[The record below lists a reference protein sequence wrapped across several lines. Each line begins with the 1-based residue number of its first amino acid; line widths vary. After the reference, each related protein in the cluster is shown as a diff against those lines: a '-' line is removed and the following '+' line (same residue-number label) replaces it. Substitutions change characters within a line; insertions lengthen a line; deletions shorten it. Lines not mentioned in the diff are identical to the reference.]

1 MIRAL
6 FLNTLKNSNH
16 KFKHMNRISILVSFF
31 IAFSVLTTNAQ
42 DIPYLKKTTNA
53 TQLMVNNKPFLMIA
67 GEVHNSSASTE
78 EYMEPLFPKLK
89 AMNLNSV
96 FVTLAWEQFEPK
108 EGTFDYTLVDA
119 IIDNAKKNKLKVC
132 LLWFASWKN
141 GESSYAPLWVKKDT
155 NRFLRVK
162 TKEGKE
168 IETLSPFCEST
179 KIADAK
185 AFAALMKHVKEVD
198 TEQTVILIQ
207 PQNEVGMFQDI
218 DCNKVALDLYE
229 KEVPKAL
236 MTYLKKNKKNLKSYV
251 SESWS
256 KSNFKTSG
264 TWKDLFGDTP
274 ESKAFFTAWHY
285 ATYINFVAKSGREQY
300 NLPMMVNA
308 WIVQKPE
315 DLPGVYPNGGPVS
328 RVMDIWKAAAPDID
342 IQSPDIYLP
351 NFKEIIAMYH
361 RDDNPL
367 LIPESKAEVG
377 RAYYAF
383 GEHDAICFSP
393 FGIEDA
399 ADNFVFTKSYEVL
412 NEVEH
417 LIKEYQGTGKMRA
430 VLQEGNETFK
440 DIYMGDYKIKVMYEK
455 PNEPSF
461 GIIIEL
467 DNNEFIVIGM
477 NLSIYFESELK
488 NTIGYIGQVL
498 EGRYENKKWVTTRM
512 MNGDETYHNSR
523 LRVFGR
529 TFETTNDIVKV
540 TKKAGEPDAYSPATK
555 EKNVTPG
562 IYKVIT
568 YER

>member
-1 MIRAL
+1 MKKAL
-6 FLNTLKNSNH
+6 
-16 KFKHMNRISILVSFF
+16 ILVIFFLIVSFGEG
-31 IAFSVLTTNAQ
+31 NAQ
-42 DIPYLKKTTNA
+42 NNIPYLNKNGTA
-53 TQLMVNNKPFLMIA
+53 TQLIVKNEPFLMIA

-78 EYMEPLFPKLK
+78 EYMKPLFPKLK

-108 EGTFDYTLVDA
+108 EGFFDYTLVDA
-119 IIDNAKKNKLKVC
+119 IIVNAKNNNLKVC

-162 TKEGKE
+162 TKDGKE
-168 IETLSPFCEST
+168 IETLSPFCEAT
-179 KIADAK
+179 KMADAR
-185 AFAALMKHVKEVD
+185 AFAKLMEHIKEYD
-198 TEQTVILIQ
+198 KEQTVILMQ

-218 DCNKVALDLYE
+218 DYNQVSLDLY
-229 KEVPKAL
+229 KQSVPTQL
-236 MTYLKKNKKNLKSYV
+236 TSYLKKNKSHLKPYLKDA
-251 SESWS
+251 WS
-256 KSNFKTSG
+256 KSNFKTNG
-264 TWKDLFGDTP
+264 TWKELFGDTP
-274 ESKAFFTAWHY
+274 ESKAFFTTWQY
-285 ATYINFVAKSGREQY
+285 ATYINYVAKSGREQY

-351 NFKEIIAMYH
+351 NFKEIVAMYH
-361 RDDNPL
+361 REDNPL
-367 LIPESKAEVG
+367 LVPESKAEVG

-417 LIKEYQGTGKMRA
+417 LIKKYQGTGKMRA
-430 VLQEGNETFK
+430 VLKEGSETDK
-440 DIYMGDYKIKVMYEK
+440 DIYLGNYKIKVMYEK

-461 GIIIEL
+461 GIIIQS
-467 DNNEFIVIGM
+467 DSNEFIVIGM
-477 NLSIYFESELK
+477 NMSIYFSSEVK
-488 NTIGYIGQVL
+488 NTIGYIGQVF

-529 TFETTNDIVKV
+529 TFETTEDTVS
-540 TKKAGEPDAYSPATK
+540 TSKKEGEPDAYSPSTK
-555 EKNVTPG
+555 KKIVTPG
-562 IYKVIT
+562 IYNVIT

>member
-1 MIRAL
+1 
-6 FLNTLKNSNH
+6 
-16 KFKHMNRISILVSFF
+16 
-31 IAFSVLTTNAQ
+31 
-42 DIPYLKKTTNA
+42 
-53 TQLMVNNKPFLMIA
+53 
-67 GEVHNSSASTE
+67 
-78 EYMEPLFPKLK
+78 
-89 AMNLNSV
+89 
-96 FVTLAWEQFEPK
+96 
-108 EGTFDYTLVDA
+108 
-119 IIDNAKKNKLKVC
+119 

-162 TKEGKE
+162 TKDGKE
-168 IETLSPFCEST
+168 IETLSPFCEAT
-179 KIADAK
+179 KMADAR
-185 AFAALMKHVKEVD
+185 AFAKLMEHIKEYD
-198 TEQTVILIQ
+198 KEQTVILMQ

-218 DCNKVALDLYE
+218 DYNQVSLDLY
-229 KEVPKAL
+229 KQSVPTQL
-236 MTYLKKNKKNLKSYV
+236 TSYLKKNKSHLKPYLKDA
-251 SESWS
+251 WS
-256 KSNFKTSG
+256 KSNFKTNG
-264 TWKDLFGDTP
+264 TWKELFGDTP
-274 ESKAFFTAWHY
+274 ESKAFFTTWQY
-285 ATYINFVAKSGREQY
+285 ATYINYVAKSGREQY

-351 NFKEIIAMYH
+351 NFKEIVAMYH
-361 RDDNPL
+361 REDNPL
-367 LIPESKAEVG
+367 LVPESKAEVG

-417 LIKEYQGTGKMRA
+417 LIKKYQGTGKMRA
-430 VLQEGNETFK
+430 VLKEGSETDK
-440 DIYMGDYKIKVMYEK
+440 DIYLGNYKIKVMYEK

-461 GIIIEL
+461 GIIIQS
-467 DNNEFIVIGM
+467 DSNEFIVIGM
-477 NLSIYFESELK
+477 NMSIYFSSEVK
-488 NTIGYIGQVL
+488 NTIGYIGQVF

-529 TFETTNDIVKV
+529 TFETTEDTVS
-540 TKKAGEPDAYSPATK
+540 TSKKEGEPDAYSPSTK
-555 EKNVTPG
+555 KKIVTPG
-562 IYKVIT
+562 IYNVIT

>member
-1 MIRAL
+1 MKKAL
-6 FLNTLKNSNH
+6 IIVIIFL
-16 KFKHMNRISILVSFF
+16 IVS
-31 IAFSVLTTNAQ
+31 SGEGNAQ
-42 DIPYLKKTTNA
+42 NNIPHLNKNGTT
-53 TQLMVNNKPFLMIA
+53 TQLMVNNEPFLMIA

-78 EYMEPLFPKLK
+78 EYMKPLFPKLK

-108 EGTFDYTLVDA
+108 EGFFDYTLVDA
-119 IIDNAKKNKLKVC
+119 IIDNARKNNLKVC

-162 TKEGKE
+162 TKDGKE
-168 IETLSPFCEST
+168 IETLSPFCEAT
-179 KIADAK
+179 KKSDAR
-185 AFAALMKHVKEVD
+185 AFAKLMEHIKEYD
-198 TEQTVILIQ
+198 KEHTVILMQ
-207 PQNEVGMFQDI
+207 PQNEVGMFQKI
-218 DCNKVALDLYE
+218 DYNQVSLDLY
-229 KEVPKAL
+229 KQSVPKQL
-236 MTYLKKNKKNLKSYV
+236 TSYLKKNKSHLKPYLKDA
-251 SESWS
+251 WS
-256 KSNFKTSG
+256 NSNFKTNG
-264 TWKDLFGDTP
+264 TWKELFGDTP
-274 ESKAFFTAWHY
+274 ESKAFFITWQY
-285 ATYINFVAKSGREQY
+285 ATYINYVAKSGREQY

-328 RVMDIWKAAAPDID
+328 RVIDIWKAAAPDID

-351 NFKEIIAMYH
+351 NFKEIVAMYH
-361 RDDNPL
+361 REDNPL
-367 LIPESKAEVG
+367 LVPESKAEVG

-417 LIKEYQGTGKMRA
+417 LIKKYQGTGKMRA
-430 VLQEGNETFK
+430 VLKEGSETDK
-440 DIYMGDYKIKVMYEK
+440 DIYLGNYKIKVMYEK

-461 GIIIEL
+461 GIIIQS
-467 DNNEFIVIGM
+467 DSNEFIVIGM
-477 NLSIYFESELK
+477 NMSIYFSSEIK
-488 NTIGYIGQVL
+488 NTIGYIGQVF

-529 TFETTNDIVKV
+529 TFETTEDTV
-540 TKKAGEPDAYSPATK
+540 TTSKKEGEPDAYSPSTK
-555 EKNVTPG
+555 KKIVTPG

>member
-1 MIRAL
+1 MKNKISNYIVL
-6 FLNTLKNSNH
+6 IIIGFLNLHAYS
-16 KFKHMNRISILVSFF
+16 
-31 IAFSVLTTNAQ
+31 Q
-42 DIPYLKKTTNA
+42 QIPYLKKNEKA
-53 TQLMVNNKPFLMIA
+53 TQLMINEKPFLMIA
-67 GEVHNSSASTE
+67 GEVHNSSASTV
-78 EYMEPLFPKLK
+78 EYMTPLFPKLK

-96 FVTLAWEQFEPK
+96 FVTMAWEQFEPE
-108 EGTFDYTLVDA
+108 EGQFDYTLVDA
-119 IIDNAKKNKLKVC
+119 IIEQARANNLKVC

-155 NRFLRVK
+155 KRFFRVR

-168 IETLSPFCEST
+168 IETLSPFCEAT
-179 KIADAK
+179 KKADAK
-185 AFAALMKHVKEVD
+185 VFAQLMKHIKTVD
-198 TEQTVILIQ
+198 KDQTVILMQ
-207 PQNEVGMFQDI
+207 PQNEVGMFQQI
-218 DCNKVALDLYE
+218 DYNEIALELYE
-229 KEVPKAL
+229 ESVPEQL
-236 MTYLKKNKKNLKSYV
+236 MAYLKKNRNHLNAYV
-251 SESWS
+251 YDAWS
-256 KSNFKTSG
+256 KYNFRKKGS
-264 TWKDLFGDTP
+264 WKEVFGDTP
-274 ESKAFFTAWHY
+274 ESRAFFTTWQY

-351 NFKEIIAMYH
+351 NFKEIVAMYH

-367 LIPESKAEVG
+367 LVPESKAVVG

-417 LIKEYQGTGKMRA
+417 LIKQYQGTGKMRA
-430 VLQEGNETFK
+430 VLKEDNEKSKEIT
-440 DIYMGDYKIKVMYEK
+440 MGDYKLKVIYEK
-455 PNEPSF
+455 PNEQSF
-461 GIIIEL
+461 AIIIQADEH
-467 DNNEFIVIGM
+467 NFIVIGM
-477 NLSIYFESELK
+477 NLTIFFSSVKK
-488 NTIGYIGQVL
+488 NTIGYIGQVY
-498 EGRYENKKWVTTRM
+498 EGRYEDQKWITTRM

-529 TFETTNDIVKV
+529 TFQTEEDIIKV
-540 TKKAGEPDAYSPATK
+540 TKKEGEPDAYSPATK
-555 EKNVTPG
+555 QSIVTPG

>member
-1 MIRAL
+1 MKKAL
-6 FLNTLKNSNH
+6 
-16 KFKHMNRISILVSFF
+16 ILVIFFLIVSFGEG
-31 IAFSVLTTNAQ
+31 NAQ
-42 DIPYLKKTTNA
+42 NNIPYLNKNGTA
-53 TQLMVNNKPFLMIA
+53 TQLIVKNEPFLMIA

-78 EYMEPLFPKLK
+78 EYMKPLFPKLK

-108 EGTFDYTLVDA
+108 EGFFDYTLVDA
-119 IIDNAKKNKLKVC
+119 IIDNAKNNNLKVC

-162 TKEGKE
+162 TKDGKE
-168 IETLSPFCEST
+168 IETLSPFCEAT
-179 KIADAK
+179 KMADAR
-185 AFAALMKHVKEVD
+185 AFAKLMEHIKEYD
-198 TEQTVILIQ
+198 KEQTVILMQ

-218 DCNKVALDLYE
+218 DYNQVSLDLY
-229 KEVPKAL
+229 KQSVPTQL
-236 MTYLKKNKKNLKSYV
+236 TSYLKKNKSHLKPYLKDA
-251 SESWS
+251 WS
-256 KSNFKTSG
+256 KSNFKTNG
-264 TWKDLFGDTP
+264 TWKELFGDTP
-274 ESKAFFTAWHY
+274 ESKAFFTTWQY
-285 ATYINFVAKSGREQY
+285 ATYINYVAKSGREQY

-351 NFKEIIAMYH
+351 NFKEIVAMYH
-361 RDDNPL
+361 REDNPL
-367 LIPESKAEVG
+367 LVPESKAEVG

-417 LIKEYQGTGKMRA
+417 LIKKYQGTGKMRA
-430 VLQEGNETFK
+430 VLKEGSETDK
-440 DIYMGDYKIKVMYEK
+440 DIYLGNYKIKVMYEK

-461 GIIIEL
+461 GIIIQS
-467 DNNEFIVIGM
+467 DSNEFIVIGM
-477 NLSIYFESELK
+477 NMSIYFSSEVK
-488 NTIGYIGQVL
+488 NTIGYIGQVF

-529 TFETTNDIVKV
+529 TFETTEDTVS
-540 TKKAGEPDAYSPATK
+540 TSKKEGEPDAYSPSTK
-555 EKNVTPG
+555 KKIVTPG